1 MSQANA
7 SSPAVASDASP
18 EWLDDLLTRSRAAES
33 QDEKRTLLGTLI
45 ERYDQI
51 SDEDEARKARQAF
64 LRFVQTSPEL
74 LPREEVAR
82 FLTDSI
88 DPEDFAALDWATPST
103 VVAFQEL
110 LFGFRF
116 TEPEIGEKVNNHT
129 RTLLTQALRQ
139 YEKAGEWD
147 KTLELMR
154 LAPTTVTAQS
164 PELLRLRHQAYLHE
178 IRRMRNRRRTLYG
191 YLIAQVLLIV
201 LVFPLLFVYAENGKL
216 QDEIEQATQT
226 DLPEEERTFYTYFDG
241 LYWSVVTAG
250 SIGYG
255 DITPKTSLGRFC
267 AAILGLSGV
276 ITVGVIA
283 GLILTWV
290 TPRKLTDD

>member
-1 MSQANA
+1 MSQADTVPSEVTD
-7 SSPAVASDASP
+7 SSL
-18 EWLDDLLTRSRAAES
+18 EWLDDLLSRSRAAES
-33 QDEKRTLLGTLI
+33 PDEQRTLLSDLTK
-45 ERYDQI
+45 RYDQI
-51 SDEDEARKARQAF
+51 SNENEAKKVRQTF
-64 LRFVQTSPEL
+64 LRFVQGSPDL
-74 LPREEVAR
+74 LPNEEVAR
-82 FLTDSI
+82 FLTDSV
-88 DPEDFAALDWATPST
+88 DAEDFAALDWNTPST

-147 KTLELMR
+147 KTLELLR
-154 LAPTTVTAQS
+154 LAPTTLTAQS

-178 IRRMRNRRRTLYG
+178 IRRMRRRRRTLYG
-191 YLIAQVLLIV
+191 YLVAQVLLIV

-276 ITVGVIA
+276 ITAGVIA